1 LPALAGRLGRR
12 STDTGKL
19 GSGRE
24 FDPPDCNFPDCW
36 MSVFRLLQIAEPG
49 RRGHNVAPFFIPYMW
64 KVLPVTQKPDQC
76 LGEWIDRE
84 AIAEAM
90 IPLIGQLYRNNNV
103 VTSIHGRGLINR
115 SVIAIMKAH
124 RFARHRMADDA
135 ELSVHETFPILK
147 AMSEL
152 KLGAASVDLGKMVAK
167 FKAEG
172 NGRSIEDFVKAELA
186 EVVGKQNGDAREGT
200 DVVLYGFGRIG
211 RLLAR
216 ILIEKTGG
224 GDGLRL
230 RAIVV
235 RKGAENDLVKRASL
249 LRRDSVHGPFDGT
262 ITIDEENNTL
272 TANGNLIQVIYS
284 NDPASIDYTQ
294 YGIKNALLVDNTGK
308 WRDAEGL
315 GQHLKCPGIDRVVLT
330 APGKGA
336 LKNIVH
342 GINHSD
348 IGADDKIISAASCT
362 TNAIVP
368 VLKAVNDQYGIV
380 NGHVETVH
388 SYTNDQNL
396 IDNFHKGSRRGRSAP
411 LNMVITETGAA
422 TAAAKAL
429 PVLKG
434 KLTGNAIRVPTP
446 NVSMAI
452 LNLNLEKATTREEIN
467 EYLRQ
472 MAMHSDLQK
481 QIDFVSSQEVVSTDF
496 VGSRHAGVVDAEA
509 TICNDNR
516 VVLYVWY
523 DNEFGY
529 SCQVVR
535 VMEDMAGV
543 NPPAFP
549 R

>member
-1 LPALAGRLGRR
+1 
-12 STDTGKL
+12 
-19 GSGRE
+19 
-24 FDPPDCNFPDCW
+24 
-36 MSVFRLLQIAEPG
+36 M
-49 RRGHNVAPFFIPYMW
+49 
-64 KVLPVTQKPDQC
+64 TQKPDQC

-84 AIAEAM
+84 ALAEAM

-103 VTSIHGRGLINR
+103 VTSIYGRGLINR
-115 SVIAIMKAH
+115 SVIALLKAH
-124 RFARHRMADDA
+124 RFARHRQADEAELCVNETHQILTTMAD
-135 ELSVHETFPILK
+135 
-147 AMSEL
+147 MN
-152 KLGAASVDLGKMVAK
+152 LGAASVDLGKVVAK

-172 NGRSIEDFVKAELA
+172 NGRSLDQFVRDELA
-186 EVVGKQNGDAREGT
+186 EVAGKRNTTGVHKGT

-235 RKGAENDLVKRASL
+235 RKGADNDLVKRASL
-249 LRRDSVHGPFDGT
+249 LRRDSVHGPFEGT
-262 ITIDEENNTL
+262 IHIDAENNTI

-284 NDPASIDYTQ
+284 NDPSSVDYTQ
-294 YGIKNALLVDNTGK
+294 YGIENALLVDNTGK

-315 GQHLKCPGIDRVVLT
+315 GQHLKCPGVARVVLT
-330 APGKGA
+330 APGKGE

-342 GINHSD
+342 GINHGD
-348 IGADDKIISAASCT
+348 ITADDKIVSAASCT

-396 IDNFHKGSRRGRSAP
+396 IDNFHKGSRRGRSAA

-422 TAAAKAL
+422 KAVAKAL
-429 PVLKG
+429 PELQG
-434 KLTGNAIRVPTP
+434 KLTGSSIRVPTP
-446 NVSMAI
+446 DVSIAI
-452 LNLNLEKATTREEIN
+452 LNLSLENVTTKDDVN
-467 EYLRQ
+467 DYLRE
-472 MAMHSDLQK
+472 MSLHSDLRK
-481 QIDFVSSQEVVSTDF
+481 QLDYIDSPDVVSTDF
-496 VGSRHAGVVDAEA
+496 VGSRRSGTVDGLA
-509 TICNDNR
+509 TICNDKNL
-516 VVLYVWY
+516 VLYVWY

-535 VMEDMAGV
+535 VMEEMAGV
-543 NPPAFP
+543 HPPSFP
-549 R
+549 AKEAIPTAELASTR